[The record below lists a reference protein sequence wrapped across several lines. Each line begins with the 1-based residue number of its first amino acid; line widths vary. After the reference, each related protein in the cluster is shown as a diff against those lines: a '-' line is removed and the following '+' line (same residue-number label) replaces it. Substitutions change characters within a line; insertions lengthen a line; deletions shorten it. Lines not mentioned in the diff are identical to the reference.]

1 MAQRPKRTSRVFI
14 LVALIMILILVVIV
28 FAFKDRIPGLASTP
42 KPANLVSVPT
52 AAPEVQMVDMVITS
66 QAVARGTTFTAD
78 ILTTIKY
85 PKNNFVQG
93 VFFSKISD
101 VVGKK
106 ARIDLEAQIPIT
118 NSVVVDSEGGS
129 ITAFLIPKGLVA
141 ISIPMQ
147 NRIAAMSY
155 GIQPGDHVDV
165 ITTLL
170 YVDLD
175 QDFQTVLPD
184 NTAVVTAPQA
194 GSTTT
199 NPPVSPGL
207 TVSIVSGKDAA
218 AEGKAVLDPT
228 LNQPVYLQSSESQ
241 RPRLVSQ
248 TLLQD
253 AIVLHVGNF
262 PTAEETSGTPGAT
275 PTPTPTPAPGGSQT
289 AKVAVLPDIITLMV
303 PPQDAV
309 TLNYLVYAGA
319 KLTLVLR
326 SAGDDTRVQTDA
338 VTLQYL
344 MDKYSIPLPSKQPY
358 GLSPRVDALIVPT
371 QGASQYNILNP

>member
-14 LVALIMILILVVIV
+14 LVALIMILILVVVV

-42 KPANLVSVPT
+42 KPSSAVSVPT
-52 AAPEVQMVDMVITS
+52 AVPEVQMVDMVITA

-93 VFFSKISD
+93 VFFSKVSD

-106 ARIDLEAQIPIT
+106 ARIDLEAQIPVT
-118 NSVVVDSEGGS
+118 NSVVVDTEGGS

-199 NPPVSPGL
+199 NPPIAPGL

-228 LNQPVYLQSSESQ
+228 LNQPVYLQSSEAQ

-262 PTAEETSGTPGAT
+262 DITTATPTTAGAT
-275 PTPTPTPAPGGSQT
+275 PTPTPTAAPNAQKT
-289 AKVAVLPDIITLMV
+289 TPTLPDVITLMV

-344 MDKYSIPLPSKQPY
+344 MDKYAIPLPSKQPY
-358 GLSPRVDALIVPT
+358 GLSPRVDALIIPT
-371 QGASQYNILNP
+371 QNP

>member
-1 MAQRPKRTSRVFI
+1 
-14 LVALIMILILVVIV
+14 
-28 FAFKDRIPGLASTP
+28 
-42 KPANLVSVPT
+42 
-52 AAPEVQMVDMVITS
+52 
-66 QAVARGTTFTAD
+66 
-78 ILTTIKY
+78 
-85 PKNNFVQG
+85 
-93 VFFSKISD
+93 
-101 VVGKK
+101 
-106 ARIDLEAQIPIT
+106 
-118 NSVVVDSEGGS
+118 
-129 ITAFLIPKGLVA
+129 
-141 ISIPMQ
+141 MQ

-155 GIQPGDHVDV
+155 GLQPGDHVDV

-170 YVDLD
+170 FVDLD

-184 NTAVVTAPQA
+184 NTAVVTAPQPGDPTGKTA
-194 GSTTT
+194 A
-199 NPPVSPGL
+199 GL
-207 TVSIVSGKDAA
+207 TVSIVSGKEAA
-218 AEGKAVLDPT
+218 AQGKAALDPT

-262 PTAEETSGTPGAT
+262 ATTAETPATPGAT
-275 PTPTPTPAPGGSQT
+275 PTPVPTAVPGG
-289 AKVAVLPDIITLMV
+289 AAPKAAVLPDIITLMV

-344 MDKYSIPLPSKQPY
+344 MDKYAIPEPSKQPY